1 MGSLSEFQQQLILGC
16 VLGDGYMRKKT
27 HAHLQITHSF
37 KQKEYVDWKYQILKN
52 LVITPPKTYKGN
64 ALASSAYKGNGDR
77 VGYRFFTRSLPE
89 LTSIYMKFYSDKVK
103 KVPKDIILKPITL
116 AVWYM
121 DDGSKSYK
129 SCYFNTQEFDSESQ
143 NNLIKALLKSKIEAR
158 LNKDKQY
165 FRIRVL
171 TSSAPHLMDII
182 KPYVVK
188 SMRYKIPV

>member
-16 VLGDGYMRKKT
+16 VLGDGYMRRKT

-37 KQKEYVDWKYQILKN
+37 KQKDYVDWKYQILKN
-52 LVITPPKTYKGN
+52 LVITPPKT
-64 ALASSAYKGNGDR
+64 YKGNGDR

-89 LTSIYMKFYSDKVK
+89 LTSIYTKFYSNKVK

-116 AVWYM
+116 AVWFM

-129 SCYFNTQEFDSESQ
+129 SCYFNTQEFDLESQ
-143 NNLIKALLKSKIEAR
+143 NNLIKALARLKIGAK

-171 TSSAPHLMDII
+171 TPSAPHLMDII

>member
-1 MGSLSEFQQQLILGC
+1 M
-16 VLGDGYMRKKT
+16 
-27 HAHLQITHSF
+27 
-37 KQKEYVDWKYQILKN
+37 DWKYQILKN

-89 LTSIYMKFYSDKVK
+89 LTSIYMKFYSNKVK
-103 KVPKDIILKPITL
+103 KVPKDIILKPVTL

-129 SCYFNTQEFDSESQ
+129 SCYFNTQEFDLESQ
-143 NNLIKALLKSKIEAR
+143 NNLIKALARLKIGAK

-171 TSSAPHLMDII
+171 TSSAPRLINMIR
-182 KPYVVK
+182 PYVIE
-188 SMRYKIPV
+188 SMRYKFPI

>member
-37 KQKEYVDWKYQILKN
+37 KQRKYVDWKYQILKN

-64 ALASSAYKGNGDR
+64 GDR
-77 VGYRFFTRSLPE
+77 VGYRFFTKSLPE
-89 LTSIYMKFYSDKVK
+89 LTSIYKRFYSNKVK
-103 KVPKDIILKPITL
+103 VVPKDIILKPLTL

-129 SCYFNTQEFDSESQ
+129 SCYFNTQGFDLRSQ
-143 NNLIKALLKSKIEAR
+143 NNLIEALARLKIRTR
-158 LNKDKQY
+158 LNKDKQQ

-171 TSSAPHLMDII
+171 TSSTPHLMSII
-182 KPYVVK
+182 EPYVVK

>member
-1 MGSLSEFQQQLILGC
+1 M
-16 VLGDGYMRKKT
+16 
-27 HAHLQITHSF
+27 
-37 KQKEYVDWKYQILKN
+37 DWKYQILKN

-64 ALASSAYKGNGDR
+64 GDR
-77 VGYRFFTRSLPE
+77 VGYRFFTKSLPE
-89 LTSIYMKFYSDKVK
+89 LTSIYIKFYSNKVK
-103 KVPKDIILKPITL
+103 KVPKDIILKPVTL

-129 SCYFNTQEFDSESQ
+129 SCYFNTQKFDSESQ
-143 NNLIKALLKSKIEAR
+143 NNLIKALSKLKIEAK

-182 KPYVVK
+182 RPYVAK